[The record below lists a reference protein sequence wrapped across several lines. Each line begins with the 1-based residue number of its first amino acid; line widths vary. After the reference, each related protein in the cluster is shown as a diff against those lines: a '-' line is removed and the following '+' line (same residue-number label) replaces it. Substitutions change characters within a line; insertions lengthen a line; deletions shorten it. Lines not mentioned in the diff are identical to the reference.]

1 MLQLKRIIQI
11 SFITAF
17 IVMLSFFIGGCEK
30 KSSSNNDDTKIYFG
44 VILPQT
50 GALSNLGPSW
60 LDGVKLAVDHINEGG
75 GILGK
80 TLKIINI
87 DSQTDPEIAVSA
99 ALDLIENN
107 NVHIIIGAGASDVT
121 IALAESLKAKDV
133 IIMSPTSTSP
143 RITTLE
149 ENNRL
154 WRTAPSD
161 IFQGNYMASKA
172 IDLLFMR
179 ASIFYQ
185 DDNYGKGVRD
195 GFISTYESRG
205 GELLKSIS
213 FEAGLSTYIAQLQE
227 LFVDSIDV
235 VILPTYIN
243 CARII
248 LDQWHGLDLG
258 GNWIISEAN
267 FQQSILTSMDSVEGV
282 YVVEIAPA
290 EDTDFKTIFKNEYGI
305 DPMTFSANCY
315 DAVMV
320 LALAIERAG
329 TLAVNS
335 IIESLPEVTCPW
347 GITIGIG
354 KDEYSK
360 AINSLETGD
369 DINYEGASGKIDFD
383 GNGDVTDVN
392 CKLWL
397 IQDGEFVEVN

>member
-11 SFITAF
+11 SLITAF
-17 IVMLSFFIGGCEK
+17 IVMLSFFINGCEK

-44 VILPQT
+44 IILPQT
-50 GALSNLGPSW
+50 GSLSNLGPSW
-60 LDGVKLAVDHINEGG
+60 LDGVKLAVDHINEDG

-149 ENNRL
+149 DNNRL

-172 IDLLFMR
+172 IDLSFMR

-185 DDNYGKGVRD
+185 DDSYGKGVSD

-213 FEAGLSTYIAQLQE
+213 FEAGLSTYISQLRE
-227 LFVDSIDV
+227 LFADSIDV

-267 FQQSILTSMDSVEGV
+267 FQQSILTSMDSVEGI

-290 EDTDFKTIFKNEYGI
+290 EDTDFKTIFKNKYGI

-329 TLAVNS
+329 TLAINS
-335 IIESLPEVTCPW
+335 IIESLPEVACPW
-347 GITIGIG
+347 GTTIGIG
-354 KDEYSK
+354 KDEYTRGVN
-360 AINSLETGD
+360 ILETGG

-392 CKLWL
+392 FKLWL